1 MIKSLSVRQFAAI
14 KRVAQNVNP
23 LVTKKTKILNK
34 IQELNNEYKDLSTE
48 IDGHEMGIKAITGG
62 FSSEYL
68 IVKKVEDT
76 GKVDKNGN
84 PIKTTKYEPNEKVI
98 HYNAETNTY
107 DIELVEENEDTE
119 EPVESNEN
127 IIAE

>member
-34 IQELNNEYKDLSTE
+34 IEELNAEYNDLCNEIE
-48 IDGHEMGIKAITGG
+48 GHEMGIKAITGG

-68 IVKKVEDT
+68 IIKKIEDT
-76 GKVDKNGN
+76 GKTDKNGN
-84 PIKTTKYEPNEKVI
+84 PIKITKYEPNDKVI
-98 HYNAETNTY
+98 SYNADTNTY
-107 DIELVEENEDTE
+107 DIQLVEEKEADE
-119 EPVESNEN
+119 
-127 IIAE
+127 